1 MLVAVELFAAV
12 KEFVA
17 PGLLNEVASAG
28 IVLPAGGLPNVLLVT
43 CSAGFS
49 SETPTL
55 NASLNF
61 STKRIWATRNQ
72 EKPGRYCPSIVCG
85 MFSLRTPSP
94 TFSAVIRLQV

>member
-17 PGLLNEVASAG
+17 PGLLNEVARAG

-49 SETPTL
+49 SEAPML

-61 STKRIWATRNQ
+61 STKRICATRSQ
-72 EKPGRYCPSIVCG
+72 EKPGMYCPSITPG
-85 MFSLRTPSP
+85 MFSLRTSRP
-94 TFSAVIRLQV
+94 TFCAVIMLQV

>member
-12 KEFVA
+12 KAFVA
-17 PGLLNEVASAG
+17 PGLLNEVARAG
-28 IVLPAGGLPNVLLVT
+28 IVVPVGGVPYVLLVT

-61 STKRIWATRNQ
+61 STKRICATRSQ
-72 EKPGRYCPSIVCG
+72 EKPGTYCASIVCG
-85 MFSLRTPSP
+85 MFSLRTSKPA
-94 TFSAVIRLQV
+94 FCAVTMLQV

>member
-12 KEFVA
+12 NEFVA
-17 PGLLNEVASAG
+17 PGLLNEVRRAG

-49 SETPTL
+49 REIPTL

-61 STKRIWATRNQ
+61 STKRICATRSQ
-72 EKPGRYCPSIVCG
+72 EKPGTYCESIVSG

-94 TFSAVIRLQV
+94 AFSAVTMLQV